1 MPEAPEV
8 WTIDPRKVTLVVDG
22 FTITGFA
29 DGEYIVAQRNRNS
42 YSLSVGAYGHA
53 LRAKDL
59 DASGT
64 ITIRLYPTAPFIT
77 SGKLRELEGRDDP
90 FPVVCTD
97 NNDADKGFVAEK
109 AWVQR
114 PTPYRRN
121 KEATGM
127 IYEVVFETH
136 NLVFK

>member
-1 MPEAPEV
+1 MPEAPEL
-8 WTIDPRKVTLVVDG
+8 WTIDPRKVVLTVDG

-29 DGEYIVAQRNRNS
+29 DGEYIVAQRTRDL

-59 DASGT
+59 DNSGT
-64 ITIRLYPTAPFIT
+64 ITIRIYPTSPFVT
-77 SGKLRELEGRDDP
+77 SGKLRELEARDEP
-90 FPVVCTD
+90 FPVVCVD

-114 PTPYRRN
+114 ATPYRRN
-121 KEATGM
+121 KDAGGM
-127 IYEVVFETH
+127 IYEVTFATH